1 MKHQKELTLSITC
14 LLLAF
19 LCSMIWLRQKDEN
32 MAGRIS
38 PDILR
43 FHVLANSNTWED
55 QELKIQVKTFLLEE
69 LWKAGADSKEAFC
82 EYIVEHHGELEHAAE
97 TYMEGLGYDYG
108 AEIRLAQSYFPAK
121 AYGDI
126 VLPTGV
132 YDAVEVRLGDG
143 RGRNWWCVL
152 YPRLCFVDAK
162 HGALP
167 EESKEL
173 LRELLGDEDYEELVD
188 GRGGKLKVRF
198 LIPELAGDFLGYLR
212 MGEGSEL

>member
-32 MAGRIS
+32 MAERIS

-43 FHVLANSNTWED
+43 FHVLANSNTQED
-55 QELKIQVKTFLLEE
+55 QELKIRVKTFLLEE

-82 EYIVEHHGELEHAAE
+82 EYIAEHHGELEHAAE
-97 TYMEGLGYDYG
+97 TYMEELGYNYG

-173 LRELLGDEDYEELVD
+173 LRELLGDEDYEMLVD
-188 GRGGKLKVRF
+188 GRDGKLKVRF
-198 LIPELAGDFLGYLR
+198 LIPELAEDFLGYLEMR
-212 MGEGSEL
+212 GGE

>member
-1 MKHQKELTLSITC
+1 MKYQKQLTLSITC
-14 LLLAF
+14 FLLAF

-43 FHVLANSNTWED
+43 FHVLANSNTRED
-55 QELKIQVKTFLLEE
+55 QELKIQVKTFLLEK
-69 LWKAGADSKEAFC
+69 LWKTEADSKEAFC
-82 EYIVEHHGELEHAAE
+82 EYIAEHHEELENAAE

-152 YPRLCFVDAK
+152 YPRLCFVDTK
-162 HGALP
+162 HAALP

-173 LRELLGDEDYEELVD
+173 LRELLGDEDYEMLVD

-198 LIPELAGDFLGYLR
+198 LIPELAGDFLGALGG
-212 MGEGSEL
+212 GET